1 MPAVKKE
8 TLLRSKDVAHILD
21 LPPDDV
27 IYLARKGKLRG
38 VKEGKYWKFRLRDV
52 KYYQKKL
59 QRDLPQRS
67 LSPLPNLVGSLL
79 FLGLRKKTETNS
91 ITPLFWLAPKD
102 TLEPIEN
109 PTFFAT
115 KKLYLTREIP
125 DIWCLILGSPA
136 LASWFVLTGGSPNRR
151 ECLL

>member
-27 IYLARKGKLRG
+27 IYLARKGKIRG

-59 QRDLPQRS
+59 QAD
-67 LSPLPNLVGSLL
+67 
-79 FLGLRKKTETNS
+79 
-91 ITPLFWLAPKD
+91 
-102 TLEPIEN
+102 
-109 PTFFAT
+109 
-115 KKLYLTREIP
+115 
-125 DIWCLILGSPA
+125 
-136 LASWFVLTGGSPNRR
+136 
-151 ECLL
+151 

>member
-59 QRDLPQRS
+59 Q
-67 LSPLPNLVGSLL
+67 
-79 FLGLRKKTETNS
+79 
-91 ITPLFWLAPKD
+91 KD
-102 TLEPIEN
+102 
-109 PTFFAT
+109 A
-115 KKLYLTREIP
+115 
-125 DIWCLILGSPA
+125 
-136 LASWFVLTGGSPNRR
+136 
-151 ECLL
+151 

>member
-8 TLLRSKDVAHILD
+8 TMLRSKDVAHILD

-59 QRDLPQRS
+59 QRD
-67 LSPLPNLVGSLL
+67 
-79 FLGLRKKTETNS
+79 
-91 ITPLFWLAPKD
+91 
-102 TLEPIEN
+102 
-109 PTFFAT
+109 
-115 KKLYLTREIP
+115 
-125 DIWCLILGSPA
+125 
-136 LASWFVLTGGSPNRR
+136 
-151 ECLL
+151 

>member
-59 QRDLPQRS
+59 QED
-67 LSPLPNLVGSLL
+67 
-79 FLGLRKKTETNS
+79 
-91 ITPLFWLAPKD
+91 
-102 TLEPIEN
+102 
-109 PTFFAT
+109 
-115 KKLYLTREIP
+115 
-125 DIWCLILGSPA
+125 
-136 LASWFVLTGGSPNRR
+136 
-151 ECLL
+151 

>member
-1 MPAVKKE
+1 MFNVIYRGGYLMPAVKKE

-59 QRDLPQRS
+59 
-67 LSPLPNLVGSLL
+67 
-79 FLGLRKKTETNS
+79 E
-91 ITPLFWLAPKD
+91 KD
-102 TLEPIEN
+102 
-109 PTFFAT
+109 
-115 KKLYLTREIP
+115 
-125 DIWCLILGSPA
+125 
-136 LASWFVLTGGSPNRR
+136 
-151 ECLL
+151 

>member
-38 VKEGKYWKFRLRDV
+38 TKEGKYWKFRLRDV

-59 QRDLPQRS
+59 QRD
-67 LSPLPNLVGSLL
+67 
-79 FLGLRKKTETNS
+79 
-91 ITPLFWLAPKD
+91 
-102 TLEPIEN
+102 
-109 PTFFAT
+109 
-115 KKLYLTREIP
+115 
-125 DIWCLILGSPA
+125 
-136 LASWFVLTGGSPNRR
+136 
-151 ECLL
+151 

>member
-1 MPAVKKE
+1 MPTAKKE

-59 QRDLPQRS
+59 Q
-67 LSPLPNLVGSLL
+67 
-79 FLGLRKKTETNS
+79 
-91 ITPLFWLAPKD
+91 KD
-102 TLEPIEN
+102 
-109 PTFFAT
+109 
-115 KKLYLTREIP
+115 
-125 DIWCLILGSPA
+125 
-136 LASWFVLTGGSPNRR
+136 
-151 ECLL
+151 

>member
-52 KYYQKKL
+52 KYYQKRL
-59 QRDLPQRS
+59 QK
-67 LSPLPNLVGSLL
+67 G
-79 FLGLRKKTETNS
+79 ET
-91 ITPLFWLAPKD
+91 L
-102 TLEPIEN
+102 
-109 PTFFAT
+109 
-115 KKLYLTREIP
+115 
-125 DIWCLILGSPA
+125 
-136 LASWFVLTGGSPNRR
+136 
-151 ECLL
+151 

>member
-27 IYLARKGKLRG
+27 IYLARKGKIRG

-59 QRDLPQRS
+59 QED
-67 LSPLPNLVGSLL
+67 
-79 FLGLRKKTETNS
+79 
-91 ITPLFWLAPKD
+91 
-102 TLEPIEN
+102 
-109 PTFFAT
+109 
-115 KKLYLTREIP
+115 
-125 DIWCLILGSPA
+125 
-136 LASWFVLTGGSPNRR
+136 
-151 ECLL
+151 

>member
-52 KYYQKKL
+52 KYYQKRL
-59 QRDLPQRS
+59 Q
-67 LSPLPNLVGSLL
+67 
-79 FLGLRKKTETNS
+79 
-91 ITPLFWLAPKD
+91 KD
-102 TLEPIEN
+102 
-109 PTFFAT
+109 
-115 KKLYLTREIP
+115 
-125 DIWCLILGSPA
+125 
-136 LASWFVLTGGSPNRR
+136 
-151 ECLL
+151 

>member
-52 KYYQKKL
+52 KYYQKKV
-59 QRDLPQRS
+59 Q
-67 LSPLPNLVGSLL
+67 
-79 FLGLRKKTETNS
+79 
-91 ITPLFWLAPKD
+91 KD
-102 TLEPIEN
+102 
-109 PTFFAT
+109 
-115 KKLYLTREIP
+115 
-125 DIWCLILGSPA
+125 S
-136 LASWFVLTGGSPNRR
+136 
-151 ECLL
+151 

>member
-52 KYYQKKL
+52 KYYQKR
-59 QRDLPQRS
+59 QQ
-67 LSPLPNLVGSLL
+67 
-79 FLGLRKKTETNS
+79 
-91 ITPLFWLAPKD
+91 KD
-102 TLEPIEN
+102 
-109 PTFFAT
+109 
-115 KKLYLTREIP
+115 
-125 DIWCLILGSPA
+125 
-136 LASWFVLTGGSPNRR
+136 
-151 ECLL
+151 

>member
-1 MPAVKKE
+1 MPVVKKE

-59 QRDLPQRS
+59 QQD
-67 LSPLPNLVGSLL
+67 
-79 FLGLRKKTETNS
+79 
-91 ITPLFWLAPKD
+91 
-102 TLEPIEN
+102 
-109 PTFFAT
+109 
-115 KKLYLTREIP
+115 
-125 DIWCLILGSPA
+125 
-136 LASWFVLTGGSPNRR
+136 
-151 ECLL
+151 

>member
-8 TLLRSKDVAHILD
+8 ILLRSKDVAHILD

-59 QRDLPQRS
+59 Q
-67 LSPLPNLVGSLL
+67 
-79 FLGLRKKTETNS
+79 
-91 ITPLFWLAPKD
+91 KD
-102 TLEPIEN
+102 
-109 PTFFAT
+109 
-115 KKLYLTREIP
+115 
-125 DIWCLILGSPA
+125 
-136 LASWFVLTGGSPNRR
+136 
-151 ECLL
+151 